1 MYVPH
6 ALPPKFP
13 AMTAPPVSSAQ
24 QFPTV
29 PSALKTMSVKF
40 VSLGIKELTWGE
52 ISSVSNA
59 MFLSVTHAVLMM
71 FALNAL
77 IPIKSILKINANH
90 VDTLVPLVKQVLPNV
105 KLVSH
110 LILKMH

>member
-6 ALPPKFP
+6 ALPPKSP
-13 AMTAPPVSSAQ
+13 AMTAPPVSTAQ

-40 VSLGIKELTWGE
+40 VSLGIKEL

-59 MFLSVTHAVLMM
+59 MFLSAIHAVLMM

-90 VDTLVPLVKQVLPNV
+90 VGTLVPLVKQVLPNV